1 MVLNT
6 ILKNIVKIG
15 LIFFWLLIING
26 RGTLGTYGQDRRP
39 EGRIDSTAG

>member
-26 RGTLGTYGQDRRP
+26 RGSLSVILFTRFQGVYLC
-39 EGRIDSTAG
+39 